1 MRQERRRQERRRQ
14 ERRRHERTRQD
25 RKTGQADTGLEVA
38 GQEETGKKDAGK
50 NIYLPLPLLQKTSS
64 TVGTRTSLSM
74 RPLIMIIL
82 TNPDPESLKKIL
94 FSPSA
99 YNIISLLRFLLK
111 EAFM

>member
-1 MRQERRRQERRRQ
+1 M
-14 ERRRHERTRQD
+14 HVAGQD
-25 RKTGQADTGLEVA
+25 KSMIEVA

-50 NIYLPLPLLQKTSS
+50 NIYLPPPLQKTSS

-74 RPLIMIIL
+74 RPLIMLIL

-111 EAFM
+111 SVYINPGKF

>member
-50 NIYLPLPLLQKTSS
+50 NIYLPPPLQKTSS

-99 YNIISLLRFLLK
+99 YNLISLLRFLLK
-111 EAFM
+111 EAFI